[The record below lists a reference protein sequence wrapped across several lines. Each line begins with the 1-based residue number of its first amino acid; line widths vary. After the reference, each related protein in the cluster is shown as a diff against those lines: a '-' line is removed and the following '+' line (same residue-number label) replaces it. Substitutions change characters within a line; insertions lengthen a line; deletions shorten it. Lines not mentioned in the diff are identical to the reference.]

1 MSFIRVNTHLS
12 SVYYV
17 SGPVLRMCGWGV
29 KDMVLASISSDFT
42 DMAMPV
48 DLIR

>member
-17 SGPVLRMCGWGV
+17 SDPVLRICGWGV
-29 KDMVLASISSDFT
+29 KDMVLASENSRPLSELRFH
-42 DMAMPV
+42 
-48 DLIR
+48 